1 MPDHFR
7 HCIMRFNPHE
17 PRSEEKKKGLGQTN
31 SWMESQ
37 RLISRRLSTCYWL
50 IRNIGSYVQKRE
62 RRRTSKI
69 RRKTFNESLW
79 VIILSYIALVYF
91 ICFFFSNPKR
101 IEMDRNLLVDFSLP
115 IRLSSNLVLFLTGIF
130 DSLELMQCRVHF
142 WIVRDLSL
150 ENKYMII
157 KRKRGRRWQG
167 VVAFYIDGTSK
178 VARSGI
184 RIIVFQKV

>member
-7 HCIMRFNPHE
+7 HCIMRFNPRD
-17 PRSEEKKKGLGQTN
+17 PAVKKKKRGWGKQIVEWRANALYLADFPLVIDSSAT
-31 SWMESQ
+31 
-37 RLISRRLSTCYWL
+37 LAHTC
-50 IRNIGSYVQKRE
+50 RNGKDGEHQ
-62 RRRTSKI
+62 SKI

-79 VIILSYIALVYF
+79 VIILFYIALVYLF
-91 ICFFFSNPKR
+91 FFFSNPKR

-115 IRLSSNLVLFLTGIF
+115 IRLSSNFVLFLTGIF